1 MRRLLTLAQQAFG
14 LRGRF
19 GDANVHFSPPGL
31 VCVLDLTPTPLSRT
45 YSVKIEYDGFSR
57 PVVKVLSPNLKGI
70 QGKELPHTFKDGDLC
85 LHLHEEW
92 GPEDLITATIV
103 PWASEWLLH
112 YELWLASG
120 GTWSGGGH
128 EAEAEAE
135 AA

>member
-1 MRRLLTLAQQAFG
+1 MRRRLTLAQQAFG

-19 GDANVHFSPPGL
+19 SDARIQFSPPGL
-31 VCVLDLTPTPLSRT
+31 VCVLDLKPTPLSRSYT
-45 YSVKIEYDGFSR
+45 VRVEYNGYSR
-57 PVVKVLSPNLKGI
+57 PVVKVLSPPLEGI
-70 QGKELPHTFKDGDLC
+70 PGKELPHTFEDGDLC

-92 GPEDLITATIV
+92 GPEDLITTTIV

-128 EAEAEAE
+128 EPETE